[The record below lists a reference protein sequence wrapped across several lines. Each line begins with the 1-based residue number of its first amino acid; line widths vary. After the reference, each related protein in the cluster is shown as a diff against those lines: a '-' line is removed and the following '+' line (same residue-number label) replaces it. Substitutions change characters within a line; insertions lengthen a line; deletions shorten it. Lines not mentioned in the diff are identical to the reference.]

1 MMIQLITVSLLLLG
15 TQVSTQACFHGDV
28 QLVNDNNVNNI
39 VEFCYKGEWR
49 RICVSAGWGN
59 VEANIVCSQLGY
71 SNQGATTSNVS
82 ISENSPYTFLRF
94 VDCDESDANIDECY
108 YEARNGCK
116 NVDKHATVQCSSANC
131 TDSDIRFVGGATD
144 NEGKVEICNDSRWIA
159 ICSNGWTEQDAG
171 QMCQKFGFASI
182 GAEVLVFNPRRVPTI
197 NCTISNSGDLSCN
210 ESCDDGTTDLGIR
223 CVRQE
228 VLDQEI
234 SVESSCGAESSTTA
248 LGVLVGLLVT
258 LLVVLLIVCGAMWNR
273 ISQKDKQIY
282 VIHAAVSRQNQTHSQ
297 QFNDNSTTQYTIQAW
312 NHTMHTALVDPP
324 TNKLPMAINKTTPT
338 QYWNAIRIQIVTQI
352 SSVL

>member
-1 MMIQLITVSLLLLG
+1 M
-15 TQVSTQACFHGDV
+15 
-28 QLVNDNNVNNI
+28 
-39 VEFCYKGEWR
+39 
-49 RICVSAGWGN
+49 
-59 VEANIVCSQLGY
+59 
-71 SNQGATTSNVS
+71 
-82 ISENSPYTFLRF
+82 
-94 VDCDESDANIDECY
+94 
-108 YEARNGCK
+108 
-116 NVDKHATVQCSSANC
+116 
-131 TDSDIRFVGGATD
+131 GGATD

-182 GAEVLVFNPRRVPTI
+182 GRFIIIGSFHLSLLFCAGAEVLVFNPRRVPTI

-273 ISQKDKQIY
+273 ISQKDKQ
-282 VIHAAVSRQNQTHSQ
+282 
-297 QFNDNSTTQYTIQAW
+297 
-312 NHTMHTALVDPP
+312 M
-324 TNKLPMAINKTTPT
+324 
-338 QYWNAIRIQIVTQI
+338 
-352 SSVL
+352 